1 MNIIKYNF
9 LILTLFILMV
19 SCDSLE
25 YRPDDQLTD
34 EVVQESPEL
43 LTDITDGNY
52 STLRSRTYLRNRH
65 FTQEMTSDD
74 VVLVKST
81 GDDLMLTYAFDHN
94 VDHDRARELW
104 ETAYRGLYPVNQVIE
119 AVDDSDSAD
128 RLQLKGENL
137 FLRALM
143 HFDLVRIFG
152 RPYSHDPENNL
163 GVMIRDNSDVE
174 ALPERSSVKETYEFI
189 VSDLL
194 KAAEFMTED
203 KSSIYASEE
212 VAYALLAR
220 MYLYMGQY
228 ENAIEYADKVI
239 DSGRY
244 ELLSTDQFGEYFTI
258 LPENNPETIF
268 AIKLLESEN
277 MGKGAIGSMYHAL
290 DGGWGEIYASK
301 SYRQLVYQN
310 ENDERINFIDPDYV
324 YDENGDR
331 IPDLSEESGYRVSKR
346 NDYSQYYIN
355 KYTREGGVPLLSSPV
370 VLRLAEMYLIKAEA
384 YAKTVRENDAIEMV
398 NIIRERAGLTGD
410 ELYTT
415 NDLKGY
421 NSVLDVVLA
430 EKRLELAWEGHRSY
444 DLFNNDIPVD
454 RSYVNPTGW
463 SGPADL
469 IPFSCDCIVHLIPES
484 EIILNP
490 NLEQNPID

>member
-1 MNIIKYNF
+1 MGKYIF
-9 LILTLFILMV
+9 LVVAVFMFLM
-19 SCDSLE
+19 SCDTLE
-25 YRPDDQLTD
+25 YQPDDELTM
-34 EVVQESPEL
+34 EAIQNSPESL
-43 LTDITDGNY
+43 ADITDGNY
-52 STLRSRTYLRNRH
+52 STLKAANYLKNRH
-65 FTQEMTSDD
+65 QTQELMSDD

-81 GDDLMLTYAFDHN
+81 GNNLMLTYAFEHH
-94 VDHDRARELW
+94 VDHDRARGLW
-104 ETAYRGLYPVNQVIE
+104 EAAYRGLYPVNQVIE
-119 AVDDSDSAD
+119 SIDDTDSED

-143 HFDLVRIFG
+143 HYDLVRIFG
-152 RPYSHDPENNL
+152 RPYSQDPETNL
-163 GVMIRDNSDVE
+163 GVMIRDNTDIT
-174 ALPERSSVKETYEFI
+174 ALPARSTVKETYEFI

-194 KAAEFMTED
+194 KAAELMTQD
-203 KSSIYASEE
+203 KPSIYASKE
-212 VAYALLAR
+212 VALALLAR

-244 ELLSTDQFGEYFTI
+244 ELLPTDQFGEYFTL

-277 MGKGAIGSMYHAL
+277 MGKSSIGSMYHGI
-290 DGGWGEIYASK
+290 DGGWGEIYASP
-301 SYRQLVYQN
+301 SYRELIYEN
-310 ENDERINFIDPDYV
+310 NNDERINFIDPDYV

-331 IPDLSEESGYRVSKR
+331 IPDSSEESGYRVSKR
-346 NDYSQYYIN
+346 NGYSQYFFN

-384 YAKTVRENDAIEMV
+384 YAKTGRENDAIEMV

-410 ELYTT
+410 QLYSTD
-415 NDLKGY
+415 DLKGH

-444 DLFNNDIPVD
+444 DLFNNDRPVD

-469 IPFSCDCIVHLIPES
+469 ISPSCDCIIHLIPES

-490 NLEQNPID
+490 NLEQNPIHN